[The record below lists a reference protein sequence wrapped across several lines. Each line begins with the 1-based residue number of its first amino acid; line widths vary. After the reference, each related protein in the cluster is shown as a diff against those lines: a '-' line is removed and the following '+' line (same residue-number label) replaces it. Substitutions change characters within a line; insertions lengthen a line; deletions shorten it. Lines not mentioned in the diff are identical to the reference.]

1 MNRFFTSLCYVQNDS
16 LLSFRACR
24 GIFLLVVF
32 LVAVSCERET
42 DFPADKDGRIFVS
55 AMLGTDG
62 KDRIS
67 ITVSQPALG
76 EEDATAEDVAL
87 YLEADGENVELERD
101 MDDKDG
107 VSYIPQGIFSP
118 GQKLVLR
125 AEADGLPSA
134 KAETRVPESLPH
146 VTITPKIVESY
157 RQDELGQPMPDYPY
171 QRQNFHIVLDEEP
184 EEGSYYGVQ
193 VLRKLVYYT
202 VGDVPDYIWN
212 DYAENMGIPEYD
224 NLYVNAGPSESGSLS
239 SIETELIVD
248 HDGGPMR
255 VAIGESEDGKAA
267 IDVYVSVTEH
277 LMRSA
282 QYTSKDGVEELVYA
296 VFELY
301 EYKLKVFRLSPE
313 IFHFF
318 RGRYVVEE
326 SLAPIHLGFTPVT
339 YTYTNVEGGLGMFG
353 AVSMYETDWFRV
365 N

>member
-87 YLEADGENVELERD
+87 YLEADGENIELERD

-107 VSYIPQGIFSP
+107 VSYIPQGTFSP

-134 KAETRVPESLPH
+134 KAETMVPATLPQI
-146 VTITPKIVESY
+146 TITPKIVESY
-157 RQDELGQPMPDYPY
+157 GAELGQPMPNYPY
-171 QRQNFHIVLDEEP
+171 KRQNFHIVMDEEP
-184 EEGSYYGVQ
+184 EEDSYYGVQ
-193 VLRKLVYYT
+193 VQRKLMYYT
-202 VGDVPDYIWN
+202 VGDVPYYIWN
-212 DYAENMGIPEYD
+212 DYAERMGTPEYD
-224 NLYVNAGPSESGSLS
+224 DLYVNAAPSESGSLS

-248 HDGGPMR
+248 HDGGQMR
-255 VAIGESEDGKAA
+255 VAQAALEDGKAA
-267 IDVYVSVTEH
+267 IDVYVQATKHMMNSGH
-277 LMRSA
+277 
-282 QYTSKDGVEELVYA
+282 YTHNEDGEAELVYA